1 MPERPPHHEEDNQ
14 WVGEQIRKFRKLR
27 DMTQTELA
35 EAIGDPRYQKYV
47 SDYENGSDHMP
58 IPVFFAIIEAL
69 GASPTDLTP
78 PRLYRE
84 ELEVFEKFRR
94 LNPEHRDMVKSMIET
109 MLKAEGKT

>member
-1 MPERPPHHEEDNQ
+1 M
-14 WVGEQIRKFRKLR
+14 KLR
-27 DMTQTELA
+27 T
-35 EAIGDPRYQKYV
+35 V
-47 SDYENGSDHMP
+47 
-58 IPVFFAIIEAL
+58 FAIVRAL

-78 PRLYRE
+78 PRLYGE